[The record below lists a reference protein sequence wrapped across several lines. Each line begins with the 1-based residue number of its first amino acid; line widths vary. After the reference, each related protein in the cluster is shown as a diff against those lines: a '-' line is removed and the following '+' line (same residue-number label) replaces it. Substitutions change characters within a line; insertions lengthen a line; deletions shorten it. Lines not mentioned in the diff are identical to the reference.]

1 MFLSSPIKTLDVS
14 FRVTC
19 GESSYMVYAS
29 TDNLRCFEC
38 GDIGHK
44 NCSCPHEQRAE
55 DVAGTSGLSDKNSET
70 NVVER
75 PLCIE

>member
-1 MFLSSPIKTLDVS
+1 MFLSSPTKTLDVS

-29 TDNLRCFEC
+29 TDNLHCFDI
-38 GDIGHK
+38 DIGHK
-44 NCSCPHEQRAE
+44 FFSCPHEQRAE
-55 DVAGTSGLSDKNSET
+55 EVAGTSGLSDKNSET

>member
-1 MFLSSPIKTLDVS
+1 MFLSSPTKTLDVS

-19 GESSYMVYAS
+19 GEISYMVYAS

-38 GDIGHK
+38 GDIGH
-44 NCSCPHEQRAE
+44 NFFSCPHIQRAE
-55 DVAGTSGLSDKNSET
+55 EVAGTSGLSDKNSET
-70 NVVER
+70 YVVER